1 MANKYMKTAP
11 HHMSSRK
18 CKLKQHLDTT
28 IHILEQ
34 PKSGTLTASNVGEL
48 GENQEH
54 TCIAGGNA
62 N

>member
-34 PKSGTLTASNVGEL
+34 PKSGTLTASNVGGL
-48 GENQEH
+48 GEN
-54 TCIAGGNA
+54 
-62 N
+62 